1 MITTVQDHTGENI
14 MRNRRALTIGVA
26 LIALGALGACQNGD
40 GDGRAAADSSS
51 SSSSSSSHDA
61 GSGAG
66 AGSAEGQPAAGD
78 LPQAADMASIVYY
91 LDKYTEC
98 LDLMTGEDYSGGGT
112 AWGEEEAADPSWG
125 ITQRAVCQDGD
136 SRPIALLSVPD
147 MKKFQTA
154 ALKDGHASFDVGQ
167 DFAVVPVGDDTIR
180 ELEPS
185 DLAFLTCDPDFTV
198 PSGYR
203 TKPGAVEGC
212 VLTDYVPSD

>member
-1 MITTVQDHTGENI
+1 

-26 LIALGALGACQNGD
+26 LVALGALGACQNGD
-40 GDGRAAADSSS
+40 GDGRAAAADSSS
-51 SSSSSSSHDA
+51 SSGSGSSSSSSSHDA

-78 LPQAADMASIVYY
+78 LPQAADMASIEYY

-98 LDLMTGEDYSGGGT
+98 LDLTTGEDYSPSDSGGGT
-112 AWGEEEAADPSWG
+112 AWGEEEAADPSRG

-147 MKKFQTA
+147 MKKFRTA
-154 ALKDGHASFDVGQ
+154 ALKDGHAAFYVGQ

-198 PSGYR
+198 PSGYG

-212 VLTDYVPSD
+212 VLTDYVPSG

>member
-1 MITTVQDHTGENI
+1 

-40 GDGRAAADSSS
+40 EDGPGAAVGSSTGTGTGDDGRRAESGA
-51 SSSSSSSHDA
+51 DA
-61 GSGAG
+61 GS
-66 AGSAEGQPAAGD
+66 EERPAAGD
-78 LPQAADMASIVYY
+78 LPQAADMASIEYY
-91 LDKYTEC
+91 LNKYTEC
-98 LDLMTGEDYSGGGT
+98 LDLTAGEDYSRSGGGT
-112 AWGEEEAADPSWG
+112 AWGEEEAADASWG

-136 SRPIALLSVPD
+136 NRPIALLSVPD
-147 MKKFQTA
+147 MTKFQTA
-154 ALKDGHASFDVGQ
+154 ALKDGHAVFYVGQ

-185 DLAFLTCDPDFTV
+185 DLAFLTCDPDFSV

-203 TKPGAVEGC
+203 TWPGAVEGC

>member
-1 MITTVQDHTGENI
+1 

-40 GDGRAAADSSS
+40 GDGRAAADSSGGGS
-51 SSSSSSSHDA
+51 SNSRDA

-66 AGSAEGQPAAGD
+66 AGSEEGQPAAGD
-78 LPQAADMASIVYY
+78 LPRAADMASIEYY
-91 LDKYTEC
+91 LNTYTEC
-98 LDLMTGEDYSGGGT
+98 LDLTTGEDYSPSDSGGGT

-136 SRPIALLSVPD
+136 NRPIALLSVPD

-154 ALKDGHASFDVGQ
+154 AQKDGHAAFYVGQ

-198 PSGYR
+198 PSGYGR
-203 TKPGAVEGC
+203 KPGAVEGC